1 MAKQVNIHAAK
12 TNFSKL
18 VEEVENGADIVIARA
33 GKPVLRLVKYEPAEE
48 TQLRAVPRE
57 LGFARGM
64 FPNFDQEA
72 FDAADAEIYASINW
86 NKFDYLLE
94 QEGDKQK

>member
-18 VEEVENGADIVIARA
+18 IEEVENGADIVIARA
-33 GKPVLRLVKYEPAEE
+33 GKPVLRLVKYEPQELE
-48 TQLRAVPRE
+48 VRAVPRE

-64 FPNFDQEA
+64 FPDFDQEA

>member
-1 MAKQVNIHAAK
+1 MSKQVNIHAAK

-18 VEEVENGADIVIARA
+18 VEEVEGGADIIIARA

-48 TQLRAVPRE
+48 SEFRAVPRKA
-57 LGFARGM
+57 GFAKHL
-64 FPNFDQEA
+64 FEDFDQEA

-94 QEGDKQK
+94 PGEDKA

>member
-1 MAKQVNIHAAK
+1 
-12 TNFSKL
+12 
-18 VEEVENGADIVIARA
+18 
-33 GKPVLRLVKYEPAEE
+33 
-48 TQLRAVPRE
+48 
-57 LGFARGM
+57 M
-64 FPNFDQEA
+64 FPDFDQES